1 MTRQILLAAGT
12 AAVVVIVTRVA
23 QTPRHDATEPGGAPQ
38 APAAGTLRLRPG
50 AGRAPEFPPPS
61 IVDYYRDDYAFPKLY
76 GMGPPDET
84 LKKLYYE
91 NALALVPGLPRDAF
105 SN

>member
-1 MTRQILLAAGT
+1 
-12 AAVVVIVTRVA
+12 
-23 QTPRHDATEPGGAPQ
+23 
-38 APAAGTLRLRPG
+38 
-50 AGRAPEFPPPS
+50 
-61 IVDYYRDDYAFPKLY
+61 
-76 GMGPPDET
+76 MGPPDET